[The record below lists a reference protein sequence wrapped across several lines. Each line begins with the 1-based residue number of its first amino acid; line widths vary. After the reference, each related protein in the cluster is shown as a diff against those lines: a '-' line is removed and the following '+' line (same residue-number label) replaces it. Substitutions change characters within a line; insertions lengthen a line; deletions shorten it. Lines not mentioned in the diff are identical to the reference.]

1 MLALLYK
8 LVGVVE
14 LGITE
19 SKCRTQV
26 LRTNSPVTL
35 CSIKGSLSN
44 IDGDGHEN
52 VT

>member
-1 MLALLYK
+1 MALLYK

-19 SKCRTQV
+19 NKSRTQV
-26 LRTNSPVTL
+26 LRTNGPVTL

-44 IDGDGHEN
+44 IDGDDHDN

>member
-1 MLALLYK
+1 MLALLYE
-8 LVGVVE
+8 LEGVVE

-35 CSIKGSLSN
+35 CSIKRSLNN

>member
-8 LVGVVE
+8 LEGVVE

-26 LRTNSPVTL
+26 LRTNSPVKQ
-35 CSIKGSLSN
+35 CSINGSLSN

>member
-1 MLALLYK
+1 MALLYK

-19 SKCRTQV
+19 NKSRTQV
-26 LRTNSPVTL
+26 LRTNDPVKQCL
-35 CSIKGSLSN
+35 IKGGLSN
-44 IDGDGHEN
+44 IDGHGYEI

>member
-35 CSIKGSLSN
+35 SSIKGSLSN
-44 IDGDGHEN
+44 IDSDGHEN

>member
-1 MLALLYK
+1 MALLYK
-8 LVGVVE
+8 LVGIVE

-35 CSIKGSLSN
+35 CSIKRSLSN

>member
-1 MLALLYK
+1 MALLYK
-8 LVGVVE
+8 LVGIVE

-35 CSIKGSLSN
+35 CSIKGSLNN

>member
-1 MLALLYK
+1 MALLYK
-8 LVGVVE
+8 LVGIVE

-35 CSIKGSLSN
+35 SSIKRSLSN